1 MNDQDIAMLGRGGG
15 MDRRNFLRLT
25 AAASLGTAVS
35 ACTPTEAEPP
45 LRIGYL
51 PITDATPLL
60 IGHALNF
67 FQNQGLTVEKPVLMR
82 SWPSLAD
89 AFLGGSF
96 DVVHLLLPMPIYLRF
111 SQQQR
116 VKIVAWNHTNGSAL
130 TVAARQKLRGFGDLK
145 GKQIA
150 IPHWYSL
157 HNIILQLGLRKAGLE
172 IVMQDRARKL
182 QPNQVNLFVMAPPD
196 MPTALSSG
204 SIDGYIVAEPFNAA
218 GEVLA
223 EASILRFTGDV
234 FRNHPC
240 CVVVM
245 KEDMIQKHPGWAQKV
260 LNGIVD
266 SEKWVLGNM
275 DRTAR
280 ILSKDGGKY
289 LPMPENIIKRAMLK
303 YDLETYGPAGTGAIL
318 HPEWNSRRIG
328 FEPYPYPT
336 ATREIVQLLKQ
347 TKVQG
352 DSAFL
357 QALDPER
364 VVNELFDYTLVKS
377 AIERAG
383 GMAQFGGNPQS
394 PFTRVEQIAP

>member
-1 MNDQDIAMLGRGGG
+1 MKHPDLTALTSGGG
-15 MDRRNFLRLT
+15 LDRRDFLRLAVAANL
-25 AAASLGTAVS
+25 AAAATACAPKES
-35 ACTPTEAEPP
+35 EPP

-67 FQNQGLTVEKPVLMR
+67 FQNQGLAVEKPVLMR

-96 DVVHLLLPMPIYLRF
+96 DVVHLLLPIPIYLRF
-111 SQQQR
+111 SQKQR

-130 TVAARQKLRGFGDLK
+130 TVAARQKLRGFSDLK

-150 IPHWYSL
+150 IPHWYSM

-172 IVMQDRARKL
+172 VVMQDREQKL
-182 QPNQVNLFVMAPPD
+182 GPTQVNLFVMAPPD

-204 SIDGYIVAEPFNAA
+204 AIDGYIVAEPFNAA

-223 EASILRFTGDV
+223 HASILRFTGDV
-234 FRNHPC
+234 FRDHPC

-245 KEDMIQKHPGWAQKV
+245 KEDMIEKHPAWAQKV

-266 SEKWVLGNM
+266 AEKWVLGNL
-275 DRTAR
+275 DRTAH

-289 LPMPENIIKRAMLK
+289 LPMPETIIKRAMTK
-303 YDLETYGPAGTGAIL
+303 YDVETYGAAGTGAIV
-318 HPEWNSRRIG
+318 HPDWNSRRIG
-328 FEPYPYPT
+328 FEPYPYPS

-352 DSAFL
+352 DTAFL
-357 QALDPER
+357 RTLDPER
-364 VVNELFDYTLVKS
+364 VVNELFDYTLVKR

-383 GMAQFGGNPQS
+383 GMAQFGGTPQS
-394 PFTRVEQIAP
+394 PYARVEQIAP

>member
-1 MNDQDIAMLGRGGG
+1 MKNSVPLSANGIN
-15 MDRRNFLRLT
+15 RRVFLQT
-25 AAASLGTAVS
+25 AAAANAAMLLPGCSTKKS
-35 ACTPTEAEPP
+35 EPP

-60 IGHALNF
+60 IGHAAKF
-67 FQNQGLTVEKPVLMR
+67 FENQGLNVAKPVLMR

-111 SQQQR
+111 SQNQR
-116 VKIVAWNHTNGSAL
+116 VKIVAWNHTNGSAI
-130 TVAARQKLRGFGDLK
+130 TVAARQRLRDFSDLG

-157 HNIILQLGLRKAGLE
+157 HNIILQLGLRKARLE
-172 IVMQDRARKL
+172 IVTQDRSRKL
-182 QPNQVNLFVMAPPD
+182 SPRQVNLFVMAPPD
-196 MPTALSSG
+196 MPTALSGG

-223 EASILRFTGDV
+223 NGSILRFTGDI

-245 KEDMIQKHPGWAQKV
+245 KQDMIEQHPEWAQKV
-260 LNGIVD
+260 LNGLVD
-266 SEKWVLGNM
+266 SQKWILGNM

-289 LPMPENIIKRAMLK
+289 LPMPEAVIKRAMTK
-303 YDLETYGPAGTGAIL
+303 YDLETYGESGGSGAVR
-318 HPEWNSRRIG
+318 HPDWNARRIG
-328 FEPYPYPT
+328 FEPYPYQS

-357 QALDPER
+357 QSLDPER
-364 VVNELFDYTLVKS
+364 VVNELFDYSLVRK

-383 GMAQFGGNPQS
+383 GMGVFGGNPNS
-394 PFTRVEQIAP
+394 PYARAEQIAL